1 MERTLLFHI
10 QRKEDLAALAAKF
23 ARAEGATLV
32 EQTDTLLHYVLSKD
46 GSHLIYRT
54 TLPPQVGALCGETAE
69 AGEPLFPWLSMLT
82 GYVVDDLA
90 AGRLEMEAADLT
102 VLQQGAN
109 WCLLIDPAKPV
120 YGILL
125 FAQVPELTL
134 S

>member
-1 MERTLLFHI
+1 MLKDRIFYI
-10 QRKEDLAALAAKF
+10 QRATDLDAAAKF
-23 ARAEGATLV
+23 ARAEGMTLLAR
-32 EQTDTLLHYVLSKD
+32 TATLLHYLLTKD

-54 TLPPQVGALCGETAE
+54 TLPPQAGTLFGETAE

-90 AGRLEMEAADLT
+90 AGRAEMEAADLT

-125 FAQVPELTL
+125 FAQVPALTL